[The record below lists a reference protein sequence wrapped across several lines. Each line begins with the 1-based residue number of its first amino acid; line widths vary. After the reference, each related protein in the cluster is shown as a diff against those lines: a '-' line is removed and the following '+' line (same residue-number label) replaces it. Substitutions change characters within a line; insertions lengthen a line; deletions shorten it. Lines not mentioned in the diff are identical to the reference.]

1 MGKIA
6 HNGKM
11 GVVMSIVSSNV
22 ISSSGSVS
30 YTQSA
35 RSGYSTVAKDVQQ
48 SAAERSTGIEDEEVR
63 HVDAA
68 EQKSKIDQLEKKID
82 DKEKEKSLNNAK
94 SEEELSQLE
103 KQLAELID
111 RFSKNPTNIRFSHSK
126 IDSAQVIDVIDTETD
141 ETIRQI
147 PSEEAIAIR
156 EKLRELSEMYT
167 RDKDSRSDYNKK
179 ATSLLLD
186 TKV

>member
-1 MGKIA
+1 MSVISS
-6 HNGKM
+6 
-11 GVVMSIVSSNV
+11 GVVSSNV
-22 ISSSGSVS
+22 GAGYVSASICGFDSVS
-30 YTQSA
+30 KDLKQ
-35 RSGYSTVAKDVQQ
+35 AK
-48 SAAERSTGIEDEEVR
+48 AERSTGIEDDSLR
-63 HVDAA
+63 HVDAV
-68 EQKSKIDQLEKKID
+68 EQKNQIDQLEKKIS
-82 DKEKEKSLNNAK
+82 DKEQEKTQNLAK

-126 IDSAQVIDVIDTETD
+126 TNESQVIDVIDTETE

-156 EKLRELSEMYT
+156 DRLHELSEMYT
-167 RDKDSRSDYNKK
+167 KDKGSKSDYNKK
-179 ATSLLLD
+179 ATSILLD